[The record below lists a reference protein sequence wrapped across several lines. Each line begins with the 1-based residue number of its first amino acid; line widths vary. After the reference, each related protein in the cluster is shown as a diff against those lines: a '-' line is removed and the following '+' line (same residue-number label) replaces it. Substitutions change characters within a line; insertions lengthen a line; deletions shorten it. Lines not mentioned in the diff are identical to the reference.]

1 MATVRKSVIVD
12 RPATTMF
19 DLVDDVESY
28 PQFLP
33 WCAGTEVYERTEQVT
48 VARLDIDYHGLTS
61 HIATR
66 NLKRRPEGMVLE
78 FVEGPFDRF
87 KGHWHFVALG
97 DEGCRV
103 EFALD
108 YAFSSL
114 AFEALLGPVFGHI
127 AETLVERFVERAE
140 KAPRTN
146 RGAGH
151 AR

>member
-1 MATVRKSVIVD
+1 MPTVRKSVIVD
-12 RPATTMF
+12 RPASTMF

-33 WCAGTEVYERTEQVT
+33 WCAATEVYERTEEVT

-66 NLKRRPEGMVLE
+66 NLKQAPRRMVLE

-97 DEGCRV
+97 EEGCRV

-108 YAFSSL
+108 YAFSNL
-114 AFEALLGPVFGHI
+114 AFEAVLGPVFGHI
-127 AETLVERFVERAE
+127 IETLVERFVERAE
-140 KAPRTN
+140 DAA
-146 RGAGH
+146 RGHPGKG
-151 AR
+151 RLR

>member
-1 MATVRKSVIVD
+1 MPTVRKSVIVGQ
-12 RPATTMF
+12 PAHSMF
-19 DLVDDVESY
+19 ELVDDVESY

-33 WCAGTEVYERTEQVT
+33 WCARTEVFERTAEVT

-66 NLKRRPEGMVLE
+66 NRKHPPQRMALE

-97 DEGCRV
+97 EEGCRV

-108 YAFSSL
+108 YTFSNL
-114 AFEALLGPVFGHI
+114 ALEAVLGPVFGHI
-127 AETLVERFVERAE
+127 VETLVERFVERAE
-140 KAPRTN
+140 GLPRG
-146 RGAGH
+146 RHPGKRA
-151 AR
+151 